1 MYSQVIVLPLKSA
14 VVSIP
19 LFLSR
24 QHRIKLPDRTVYLRQ
39 TAYNKKN
46 RNLLCGFFVK
56 RLVFK
61 FN

>member
-1 MYSQVIVLPLKSA
+1 MYSQVIVLPLKPA

-24 QHRIKLPDRTVYLRQ
+24 QHRTKLSDRTVYLRQ
-39 TAYNKKN
+39 TAYNKKPQLDV
-46 RNLLCGFFVK
+46 RFFVK

>member
-24 QHRIKLPDRTVYLRQ
+24 HYRTKLSDRTVYLRQ
-39 TAYNKKN
+39 TAYNKKTAT
-46 RNLLCGFFVK
+46 
-56 RLVFK
+56 
-61 FN
+61 